1 MAQREFALNRKQ
13 ICLLITLSLL
23 TGCSADGVS
32 QKEMEDLVSQARVD
46 AAAKQYAD
54 AEKKLLKC
62 LEYANKDTQL
72 SIRLKVLNQLA
83 DLESEQH
90 NSTKAKEYMQTAGN
104 LADEYSRS
112 DPSAFTSAE
121 PRLLKEAIKAMIR
134 RADDFAEFGRYDAA
148 RSFYLG
154 AREMHRADL
163 DLPPEDSPEIRLQK
177 LQDRVRSEKHA
188 IEQEDG
194 LNDSKDPKFAA
205 RVGRTAAR
213 RALMDQMKVLT
224 LVMMKNPNTETLD
237 RMFPIVEKIRTAYGD
252 RESEYRA
259 ALENTVNFGALHG
272 HREKALALLKSDM
285 ALYENIDVNRALA
298 ADTQS
303 LEDSTFLISD
313 LASYTKL
320 MMHEDNY
327 IETRNAALRG
337 IKLAE
342 DVRHVDSES
351 YANLLKAAAWER
363 EQRTRYEEA
372 ISFRQRQ
379 IAMLKNL
386 KLTDDYPFY
395 YEGRLELGHDLLMV
409 GRAKDGLPEI
419 EYAISRL
426 KVKQPKDEI
435 LAYAYTAKA
444 ECLRS
449 LGELQNARQCMI
461 DAQKLWEL
469 RGGVEQKFGCYRILS
484 KVSRGLKRF
493 DEAHQAGLKALQNC
507 QKLPT
512 AQRLSALPDAYQ
524 ELAQIEME
532 RKRYKEAEAYERKA
546 LEAQLKVQP
555 EPSFAA
561 AGMLNLIAL
570 AATNQGKLAEA
581 EALRLR
587 AVKMCRDSKETPR
600 TPELSTQL
608 QLANFYET
616 TKQSDKAEKSYREFI
631 SATEKLKKRGGEEM
645 KDQYAIQYLRA
656 ARLELAQLLRDKKPL
671 DSKKLKDE
679 SLQQAPSL
687 MTADPVQDCN
697 YYLKLGDLCM
707 NLSDFENAEK
717 VLQEA
722 EKLAGSTKPP
732 LTDWQIQVLSRKRE
746 LYKATKR
753 EKLAQGAA
761 SELERLKNPPGGQ

>member
-1 MAQREFALNRKQ
+1 MT
-13 ICLLITLSLL
+13 LLLL
-23 TGCSADGVS
+23 AGCSTSGVS
-32 QKEMEDLVSQARVD
+32 QKEMEDLVGQARVD

-54 AEKKLLKC
+54 AEQKLLKC
-62 LEYANKDTQL
+62 LEYADKDSHL
-72 SIRLKVLNQLA
+72 YLRLKALNQLV
-83 DLESEQH
+83 DLELDQV
-90 NSTKAKEYMQTAGN
+90 NTTKAKEYMQAAGN

-112 DPSAFTSAE
+112 APSAFTAAD
-121 PRLLKEAIKAMIR
+121 PQLLKEAIKAMVR

-148 RSFYLG
+148 KSFYLS
-154 AREMHRADL
+154 ASALHRADL
-163 DLPPEDSPEIRLQK
+163 NLLPEDSPEIRLQK
-177 LQDRVRSEKHA
+177 LQDRVRNEKHA

-194 LNDSKDPKFAA
+194 LNDSRDPKFAA
-205 RVGRTAAR
+205 RVERTEAR
-213 RALMDQMKVLT
+213 RALMNQMKVLT
-224 LVMMKNPNTETLD
+224 LEMMKKPNTETLD
-237 RMFPIVEKIRTAYGD
+237 KMFPIVEKIRTAYGD

-259 ALENTVNFGALHG
+259 ALENTVNFGALYG
-272 HREKALALLKSDM
+272 HREKALALLKKDL
-285 ALYENIDVNRALA
+285 ALYDNIDINKALA

-313 LASYTKL
+313 LDSYTKL
-320 MMHEDNY
+320 MMHENNY
-327 IETRNAALRG
+327 IETRKAALRG

-363 EQRTRYEEA
+363 ERRTRYEEA
-372 ISFRQRQ
+372 IPFRQRQ

-386 KLTDDYPFY
+386 KLTDDYSFFY
-395 YEGRLELGHDLLMV
+395 EARLELGHDLLMA
-409 GRAKDGLPEI
+409 GRPKDGLPEI
-419 EYAISRL
+419 EYAIARL

-449 LGELQNARQCMI
+449 LDKLQDARQCMI

-469 RGGVEQKFGCYRILS
+469 HGAVEQKVGCYRILS

-493 DEAHQAGLKALQNC
+493 DEAHQAGLKVLQNC

-532 RKRYKEAEAYERKA
+532 RNHFKEAEAYERKA
-546 LEAQLKVQP
+546 LDAQLKVQP

-570 AATNQGKLAEA
+570 AATNQGKVAEA
-581 EALRLR
+581 EKLRLR
-587 AVKMCRDSKETPR
+587 AVKMCRDCKQTPR

-656 ARLELAQLLRDKKPL
+656 ARLELALLLRDKKPQ

-679 SLQQAPSL
+679 SLQQASTL
-687 MTADPVQDCN
+687 MTADPVEDCN
-697 YYLKLGDLCM
+697 YYLKLGDLCI

-722 EKLAGSTKPP
+722 EKLAESTKPP

-753 EKLAQGAA
+753 EKLAQGVA
-761 SELERLKNPPGGQ
+761 SEIERLKKHPGGQ